1 MHVKL
6 LAWPGAGTRL
16 CVLAAVGVHL
26 VPDAL
31 PVSVPLMWP
40 QQPPP
45 LGLHPLA
52 PRTPGPQPQAPRDHR
67 LGFSESQH

>member
-1 MHVKL
+1 MQVKL
-6 LAWPGAGTRL
+6 LAWPGAGIRL

-31 PVSVPLMWP
+31 RVSVPLM
-40 QQPPP
+40 
-45 LGLHPLA
+45 GLHPLA
-52 PRTPGPQPQAPRDHR
+52 PRAPGPQPQAPREHR